1 MYWLSNLKHV
11 SLLLHTSVSLLWN
24 GCNNTQV
31 CSFPIAAQ
39 PVTTISHFC
48 KHKCTI
54 SRLLWVRRHIL
65 VPTYTTLSFAR
76 LRSRCQCGTS
86 MFGVLTSER
95 SVSKVTHS
103 HAGKLVLASW
113 LFSKKASSQA
123 WLVSSWHGSWLIP
136 EQVIQEW
143 SRQKLQCLYKAD
155 LEVTLYISTI
165 FSQSQKQAW
174 IQCRRGLYKDMNT
187 RR

>member
-1 MYWLSNLKHV
+1 MLWLNTHTATRNWGSNPRSAMYWLSNLKHV

-95 SVSKVTHS
+95 SVSKVLWVISLWRYDWGFQSVVFCYSRGHS
-103 HAGKLVLASW
+103 RL
-113 LFSKKASSQA
+113 
-123 WLVSSWHGSWLIP
+123 
-136 EQVIQEW
+136 
-143 SRQKLQCLYKAD
+143 
-155 LEVTLYISTI
+155 LEYIWTL
-165 FSQSQKQAW
+165 
-174 IQCRRGLYKDMNT
+174 
-187 RR
+187 